1 MPDVL
6 MPDLKPVIVLAA
18 LLATLTLAACAAT
31 TSSSQPM
38 PVARTPEQIKGDCW
52 MKYEGDTKMNI
63 DKRAALVDA
72 CVAERS
78 KSGVPVN

>member
-1 MPDVL
+1 MPEVP
-6 MPDLKPVIVLAA
+6 MPEFKPMIVLAA
-18 LLATLTLAACAAT
+18 LLATLTLAACAGT
-31 TSSSQPM
+31 TSGTQPM
-38 PVARTPEQIKGDCW
+38 PVARTAEQIKGDCW